1 MNINEAKEQIKMAVS
16 IYLQKDEHGKYRIP
30 QERQRPVFMI
40 GAPGIGKTA
49 VVEQI
54 AQEMDIAIVSYSMT
68 HHTRQSA
75 LGLPII
81 KHRKYG
87 EKEYDVSEY
96 TMSEII
102 ASIYETM
109 ERTKKTEG
117 ILFLDEINCV
127 SETLAPSML
136 LFLQYKMFGRHRVPD
151 GWVVVTAGN
160 PPQFNRS
167 VREFDIVTLDRMK
180 VIEVDADYDAWRTY
194 AVNVG
199 IHTSIIT
206 YLDIKTNDFYLI
218 ESTID
223 GKSYVTARGWENLS
237 EAIYLHE
244 EMNFPV
250 DESLIGQ
257 YIRNKKIAREFASYY
272 ELYIKYRQDYHI
284 EQILSGNTD
293 RSVKERV
300 RKAGFDERVSL
311 MGLLLSAIQSDIRRV
326 VTLEDELKILYPRLK
341 KIKELFSGRI
351 SREQCFDALEY
362 EAEMAEKTLES
373 GRIAGSVSEAEESV
387 MLSVIK
393 VIREYK
399 DMLNLNSVAESDE
412 AFALI
417 KEDFDSRVSL
427 MRAENDKV
435 RSRLDNLFDFVE
447 RELSDDNEMLILI
460 TDLTINSS
468 SAHFISTNGCDKYFK
483 YNSKYQLHER
493 GKLLLKKADQLE
505 VGGNAL

>member
-16 IYLQKDEHGKYRIP
+16 IYLQKDEYGKYRIP
-30 QERQRPVFMI
+30 RERQRPVFLI

-75 LGLPII
+75 LGLPVI
-81 KHRKYG
+81 KHKKFG
-87 EKEYDVSEY
+87 DMEYDVSEY

-102 ASIYETM
+102 ASVYETM
-109 ERTKKTEG
+109 ERTKKREG

-151 GWVVVTAGN
+151 GWVIVTAGN

-180 VIEVDADYDAWRTY
+180 LIEVDADYDAWRTY

-199 IHTSIIT
+199 LHTSVIT
-206 YLDIKTNDFYLI
+206 YLDIKTNDFYLV

-244 EMNFPV
+244 ELNYPV

-257 YIRNKKIAREFASYY
+257 YLRNKRIAREFASYY
-272 ELYIKYRQDYHI
+272 ELYTKYRQDYHI
-284 EQILSGNTD
+284 EQILSGNID
-293 RSVKERV
+293 RDIRLRVKN
-300 RKAGFDERVSL
+300 AGFDERVSL

-326 VTLEDELKILYPRLK
+326 VFLEDELKLLYPHLK

-351 SREQCFDALEY
+351 SRDQCLEALEY
-362 EAEMAEKTLES
+362 EAAMAEKNLDAKKL
-373 GRIAGSVSEAEESV
+373 AGSVSDSEEKIK
-387 MLSVIK
+387 LSAIK
-393 VIREYK
+393 TIRDYK
-399 DMLNLNSVAESDE
+399 DMLNLNSVVESEE

-417 KEDFDSRVSL
+417 KEDFDSRVEF
-427 MRAENDKV
+427 MRDETAKT

-447 RELSDDNEMLILI
+447 RELSKDNEMLILI
-460 TDLTINSS
+460 TDLTVNSS

-493 GKLLLKKADQLE
+493 GKLLLKKAKQPE
-505 VGGNAL
+505 VGRDDL